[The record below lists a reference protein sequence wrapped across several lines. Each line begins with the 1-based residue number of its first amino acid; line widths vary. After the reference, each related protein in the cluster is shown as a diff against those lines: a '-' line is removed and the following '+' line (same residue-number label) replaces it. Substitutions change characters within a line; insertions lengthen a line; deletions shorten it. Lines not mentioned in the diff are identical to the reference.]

1 LEDECGKQY
10 ELKYIAYKTGLS
22 AGWRQF
28 SAAHKLLEGDVLIFQ
43 LVEPTKFKV
52 MIYLL
57 FSYIYI
63 VNVCLELLDIVMTCQ
78 DDVTTK

>member
-1 LEDECGKQY
+1 
-10 ELKYIAYKTGLS
+10 
-22 AGWRQF
+22 
-28 SAAHKLLEGDVLIFQ
+28 
-43 LVEPTKFKV
+43 